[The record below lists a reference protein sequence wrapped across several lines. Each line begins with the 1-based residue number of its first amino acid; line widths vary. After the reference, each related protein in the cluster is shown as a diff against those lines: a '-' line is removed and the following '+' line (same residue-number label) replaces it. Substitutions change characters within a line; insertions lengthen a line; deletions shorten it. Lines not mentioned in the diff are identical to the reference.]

1 MRVKVADY
9 GRLPRARTV
18 PCESR
23 RLHPAAA
30 PLLSRMLDAVA
41 LALGERPR
49 LASAWRAHRW
59 RDRAHYE
66 TFLVQR
72 YGSVAKGRRWLAFD
86 SPHETGLAVDFGSM
100 GLRPSSATADAQR
113 RSPLYLW
120 LLANAA
126 GFGWHP
132 YLAEP
137 WHWEC
142 PLPRDVWAGVRDLS
156 PGDGPPWKL

>member
-86 SPHETGLAVDFGSM
+86 FDSL

-126 GFGWHP
+126 AFGWHP